1 MVARQEAKVYHRRR
15 ETRKEPPKQKKRR
28 RRREEQ
34 KESER
39 ETGARVARWT
49 TCAATAVGVLCRS
62 VGHVKSTQS
71 RALSAQIV
79 TECSTLEGLTG
90 RTYICK

>member
-28 RRREEQ
+28 RREEQ

-39 ETGARVARWT
+39 ETGARVARGT
-49 TCAATAVGVLCRS
+49 TCAVTVVGVACRS
-62 VGHVKSTQS
+62 IGHVKCTLS
-71 RALSAQIV
+71 RALSVQIV
-79 TECSTLEGLTG
+79 TECSTLEG
-90 RTYICK
+90 